1 MSGFKKEFAGMYY
14 IINPDGE
21 RIDIY
26 KSDDGKGWIGAGNRY
41 SSLSAAK
48 ADIAQKIRDGGSGY
62 SKGGLVPKKYVN
74 PVTITD
80 NRKRK

>member
-1 MSGFKKEFAGMYY
+1 MAGFKKESAGNYY

-21 RIDIY
+21 KIDIF
-26 KSDDGKGWIGAGNRY
+26 KSSDGKAWIGAGNRY
-41 SSLSAAK
+41 QYLSEAK

-80 NRKRK
+80 NRKNK

>member
-1 MSGFKKEFAGMYY
+1 MAGFKKESAGMYY

-21 RIDIY
+21 RIDIF
-26 KSDDGKGWIGAGNRY
+26 KSDDKKGWIGAGNRY
-41 SSLSAAK
+41 PSLSDAK